1 MKIKLTQIE
10 IKNFKG
16 IADRT
21 INFAGD
27 VTTIKGK
34 NGTGKTTVFDA
45 FLWCMFG
52 KNAEMKSAFN
62 VATLDESGAII
73 PGLTHSVKVTIE
85 KDINT
90 SLAKG
95 TYTLERVQ
103 IDKKNGGS
111 TCKYIVNGYDKT
123 KKEFDELVAK
133 ELCTENNFKAITS
146 PFFFAAQ
153 KWQSQ
158 RETLMSLIDESKIEI
173 PAEFREKIQNLKQN
187 GVTLTEHRATLQ
199 KDLKKIQEEIE
210 NENARLTVLKGQNRE
225 YATDFESIETLK
237 AEKEKELAEI
247 ENGGTQIVELTKMKS
262 QLEIALQVATNE
274 AKQKAN
280 EAYYSQLNEQNTLKQ
295 KFSQAQR
302 FIIADDAQIKDLTA
316 EVEKLTAKRDELRSR
331 HKAIFE
337 SQIQLS
343 ENDFRCPTCGRE
355 FEPGKIAEI
364 QEQLTAKF
372 NANRSAQLK
381 DIAEKGKKTNAE
393 IDAKKAQIADVEANK
408 GNYLKIC
415 REINTNP
422 LFTAEL
428 RETAD
433 VADTEQMH
441 DLRQQIAD
449 VSEQLKKCE
458 LASEVERRKTE
469 LKQTIADL
477 NKKLGLK
484 TLIAK
489 NEDQIAKSEAFIES
503 ENREYAAT
511 EKEIADLAEVQNTI
525 NAEIEKQV
533 NKLFKLT
540 KFKLFETQVNGETI
554 ETCEATANGV
564 PYSDLN
570 TAARINVGLD
580 IINVLSQNIY
590 VFAPIFIDNAES
602 VNEILGTE
610 SQQIRL
616 MVSSDA
622 QLTIENI

>member
-16 IADRT
+16 IADRV
-21 INFAGD
+21 INFDGD

-34 NGTGKTTVFDA
+34 NGSGKTTVFDA

-62 VATLDESGAII
+62 VATLDENGAII

-90 SLAKG
+90 SLAKE

-111 TCKYIVNGYDKT
+111 TCKYIVNGYDKA
-123 KKEFDELVAK
+123 KKEFDELVSK

-146 PFFFAAQ
+146 PFFFTAQ

-158 RETLMSLIDESKIEI
+158 RETLMSLIDESKLEI
-173 PAEFREKIQNLKQN
+173 PAEFREKIANLKQN
-187 GVTLTEHRATLQ
+187 GITLTEHRAKLQ
-199 KDLKKIQEEIE
+199 KDLKTIQKEIDS
-210 NENARLTVLKGQNRE
+210 ENARLVVLKGQNRE

-237 AEKEKELAEI
+237 AAKEKELAEI
-247 ENGGTQIVELTKMKS
+247 ENGGTQIVELTKKKS

-280 EAYYSQLNEQNTLKQ
+280 EAYYSQLNEQNALKQ

-302 FIIADDAQIKDLTA
+302 SIIADDTKIKDLTA
-316 EVEKLTAKRDELRSR
+316 EVEELTAYRDQLRAN
-331 HKAIFE
+331 HKEIFE

-343 ENDFRCPTCGRE
+343 ENDFKCPTCGRE
-355 FEPGKIAEI
+355 FEPGKISEI
-364 QEQLTAKF
+364 QAELTAKF
-372 NANRSAQLK
+372 NANRSALLK
-381 DIAEKGKKTNAE
+381 DIAGKGKKTNADIE
-393 IDAKKAQIADVEANK
+393 EKQFLINEAQEDKARYMAVCK
-408 GNYLKIC
+408 
-415 REINTNP
+415 EINTNP

-428 RETAD
+428 KPVAE

-449 VSEQLKKCE
+449 VAEQLKKCE

-469 LKQTIADL
+469 LKQTIADF
-477 NKKLGLK
+477 NQKLGLK
-484 TLIAK
+484 TLIQK
-489 NEDQIAKSEAFIES
+489 NEEQIAKSEAYIES
-503 ENREYAAT
+503 ENHEYAAT

-533 NKLFKLT
+533 NGLFKFT
-540 KFKLFETQVNGETI
+540 KFKLFETQVNGETV

-580 IINVLSQNIY
+580 IINVLSLNIA

-602 VNEILGTE
+602 VNEILETK

-616 MVSSDA
+616 MVSDDTE
-622 QLTIENI
+622 LTIQ

>member
-27 VTTIKGK
+27 VTTIKGN

-62 VATLDESGAII
+62 VATLDENGAII

-85 KDINT
+85 KHKPSCIAVD
-90 SLAKG
+90 

-146 PFFFAAQ
+146 PFFFTAQ

-173 PAEFREKIQNLKQN
+173 PAAFREKIQNLKQN
-187 GVTLTEHRATLQ
+187 GITLTEHRAKLQ
-199 KDLKKIQEEIE
+199 KDLKAIQKEIDS
-210 NENARLTVLKGQNRE
+210 ENARLVVLKGQNRE

-237 AEKEKELAEI
+237 AQKEKELAEI
-247 ENGGTQIVELTKMKS
+247 ENGGTQIVELTKKKS

-274 AKQKAN
+274 ARQKAN
-280 EAYYSQLNEQNTLKQ
+280 EAYYSQLNEQNSLKQ

-302 FIIADDAQIKDLTA
+302 FIIADDTQIKDLTREI
-316 EVEKLTAKRDELRSR
+316 EVLTQHRDQLRAQ
-331 HKAIFE
+331 HKAVHD
-337 SQIQLS
+337 QQLQLS
-343 ENDFRCPTCGRE
+343 ENDFKCPTCGRE

-364 QEQLTAKF
+364 QEELTAKF
-372 NANRSAQLK
+372 NANRSTQLK
-381 DIAEKGKKTNAE
+381 DIAEKGKKDNAD
-393 IDAKKAQIADVEANK
+393 IDGKQFLINEAQEDKARYMAVCK
-408 GNYLKIC
+408 
-415 REINTNP
+415 EINTNP

-428 RETAD
+428 KPVTD

-449 VSEQLKKCE
+449 VAEQLKKCE

-477 NKKLGLK
+477 NQKLGLK
-484 TLIAK
+484 TLIQK
-489 NEDQIAKSEAFIES
+489 NEEQIAKSEAYIES
-503 ENREYAAT
+503 ENHEYAAT

-533 NKLFKLT
+533 NGLFKLT
-540 KFKLFETQVNGETI
+540 KFKLFETQVNGETV

-580 IINVLSQNIY
+580 IINVLSRNIA

-602 VNEILGTE
+602 VNEILETE

-616 MVSSDA
+616 MVSDDTE
-622 QLTIENI
+622 LTIQ

>member
-45 FLWCMFG
+45 FLWCIFG
-52 KNAEMKSAFN
+52 KNAEMKTAFN

-85 KDINT
+85 KHEPSCIAVD
-90 SLAKG
+90 

-111 TCKYIVNGYDKT
+111 TCKYIVNGYDKA

-146 PFFFAAQ
+146 PFFFTAQ

-173 PAEFREKIQNLKQN
+173 PAEFREKIANLKQN
-187 GVTLTEHRATLQ
+187 GITLTEHRAKLQ
-199 KDLKKIQEEIE
+199 KDLKAIQKEIDS
-210 NENARLTVLKGQNRE
+210 ENACLVVLKGQNRE

-237 AEKEKELAEI
+237 AEKEKELAGI
-247 ENGGTQIVELTKMKS
+247 ENGGTQIVELTKKKS

-280 EAYYSQLNEQNTLKQ
+280 EAYYSQLNEQNALKQ

-302 FIIADDAQIKDLTA
+302 FIIADDTQIKDLTREI
-316 EVEKLTAKRDELRSR
+316 EVLTQHRDQLRAQ
-331 HKAIFE
+331 HKTVHD
-337 SQIQLS
+337 QQLQLS
-343 ENDFRCPTCGRE
+343 ENDFKCPTCGRE

-364 QEQLTAKF
+364 QEELTAKF
-372 NANRSAQLK
+372 NANRSTQLK
-381 DIAEKGKKTNAE
+381 DIAEKGKKDNAD
-393 IDAKKAQIADVEANK
+393 IDGKQFLINEAQEDKARYMAVCK
-408 GNYLKIC
+408 
-415 REINTNP
+415 EINTNP

-428 RETAD
+428 KPVTD

-449 VSEQLKKCE
+449 VAEQLKKCE

-477 NKKLGLK
+477 NQKLGLK

-489 NEDQIAKSEAFIES
+489 NEEQIAKSEAYIES
-503 ENREYAAT
+503 ENHEYAAT

-533 NKLFKLT
+533 NGLFQLT
-540 KFKLFETQVNGETI
+540 KFKLFETQVNGETV

-580 IINVLSQNIY
+580 IINVLSRNIA

-602 VNEILGTE
+602 VNEILATE

-616 MVSSDA
+616 MVSDDTE
-622 QLTIENI
+622 LTIQ

>member
-1 MKIKLTQIE
+1 MKITLKQIE

-62 VATLDESGAII
+62 VATLDENGAII
-73 PGLTHSVKVTIE
+73 PGLTHSVKVVIE
-85 KDINT
+85 KTIAN
-90 SLAKG
+90 LAAVD

-111 TCKYIVNGYDKT
+111 TCKYIVNGYDKA

-146 PFFFAAQ
+146 PFFFTAQ

-173 PAEFREKIQNLKQN
+173 PAEFREKIANLKQN
-187 GVTLTEHRATLQ
+187 GITLTEHRAKLQ
-199 KDLKKIQEEIE
+199 KDLKTIQKEIDS
-210 NENARLTVLKGQNRE
+210 ENALVVVLKCQNRV

-237 AEKEKELAEI
+237 AAKEKELAEI
-247 ENGGTQIVELTKMKS
+247 ENGGTQIVELTKKKS

-280 EAYYSQLNEQNTLKQ
+280 EAYYSQLNEQNALKQ

-302 FIIADDAQIKDLTA
+302 FIIADDTQIKDLTREI
-316 EVEKLTAKRDELRSR
+316 EVITQHRDQLRAQ
-331 HKAIFE
+331 HKAVHD
-337 SQIQLS
+337 QQLQLS
-343 ENDFRCPTCGRE
+343 ENDFKCPTCGRE

-364 QEQLTAKF
+364 QEKLTAKF
-372 NANRSAQLK
+372 NANRSTQLK
-381 DIAEKGKKTNAE
+381 DIAEKGKKDNADIE
-393 IDAKKAQIADVEANK
+393 GNQFLINEAQEDKARYMAVCK
-408 GNYLKIC
+408 
-415 REINTNP
+415 EINTNP

-428 RETAD
+428 KPVAE

-477 NKKLGLK
+477 NQKLGLK
-484 TLIAK
+484 TLIQK
-489 NEDQIAKSEAFIES
+489 NEEQIAKSEAYIES
-503 ENREYAAT
+503 ENHEYAAT
-511 EKEIADLAEVQNTI
+511 EKEIADLADVQNTI

-533 NKLFKLT
+533 NGLFKLT

-580 IINVLSQNIY
+580 IINVLSRNIAVY
-590 VFAPIFIDNAES
+590 APIFIDNTES
-602 VNEILGTE
+602 VNEILDTE

-616 MVSSDA
+616 MVSDDTE
-622 QLTIENI
+622 LTIQ